1 MRRVFWSKDA
11 LHEFDQLIATIAR
24 DNPAAATVVADR
36 IEKTIKASAVMPI
49 GRKGRVAGTY
59 ATIVT
64 GLPYIIA
71 YALGSTPGPDE
82 TLTVLR
88 IIHGAR
94 DWPEGRW
101 PEPA

>member
-11 LHEFDQLIATIAR
+11 LDEFDQIIGTIAR
-24 DNPAAATVVADR
+24 DKPAAATSVADR
-36 IEKTIKASAVMPI
+36 IDDAIKALAATPI
-49 GRKGRVAGTY
+49 GRQGRVAGSY
-59 ATIVT
+59 EKIVT

-71 YALGSTPGPDE
+71 YALGSTPGPDQ

-94 DWPEGRW
+94 NRPEGQWPER
-101 PEPA
+101 A